1 MPEEPFDDRMT
12 PPADPW
18 ATINRP
24 APTVHLDGT
33 DLDQTTRITPAAS
46 RGGPTHVDPAGSRDG
61 ATHIDPAAHPGD
73 PNQTVHFAPAT
84 PTVHDPRSAP
94 TVRQPPPG
102 IGYQPQSQ
110 GIGQSPSPDQ
120 RAHGEPGAY
129 GPQPGATVRLGG
141 PNQTARFTPSAP
153 APHDPQPAPTV
164 HQPQSAWHDQGPQ
177 PAWHDQRPQPEAARG
192 RQPAPAPGSQ
202 PAPTVRVE
210 AELRFGPGVPATP
223 SAAPDWPTPAPAGRP
238 LWRRLVS
245 VLSTLLTIVLIAV
258 VGLYLWQRLRPL
270 ELESV
275 TVAVPQPAG
284 ERCDVT
290 VDVVA
295 TVRTNGRSGVIRYQW
310 FRSDAPPGDVLTEQ
324 VGRGRSTATLTLR
337 WTFSGVGS
345 TTETATVNI
354 IEPTPI
360 RSGAEV
366 AYRCTG

>member
-1 MPEEPFDDRMT
+1 MPEEPLDDRMMP

-24 APTVHLDGT
+24 APTVHLDGA
-33 DLDQTTRITPAAS
+33 DLDQTARITPATPPT
-46 RGGPTHVDPAGSRDG
+46 GTTHVDPAGSRGG
-61 ATHIDPAAHPGD
+61 ATHVDPAAHPGD
-73 PNQTVHFAPAT
+73 PNQTVYFAPAA

-94 TVRQPPPG
+94 TVRQP
-102 IGYQPQSQ
+102 
-110 GIGQSPSPDQ
+110 
-120 RAHGEPGAY
+120 EP
-129 GPQPGATVRLGG
+129 T
-141 PNQTARFTPSAP
+141 
-153 APHDPQPAPTV
+153 
-164 HQPQSAWHDQGPQ
+164 
-177 PAWHDQRPQPEAARG
+177 WHDQRPQPESARG
-192 RQPAPAPGSQ
+192 RQPAPAPGLQ
-202 PAPTVRVE
+202 AAPTVRAE

-223 SAAPDWPTPAPAGRP
+223 SAAPGWPTPAPARRP

-245 VLSTLLTIVLIAV
+245 VLSTLLTIVLVAV

-270 ELESV
+270 ELEGV

-295 TVRTNGRSGVIRYQW
+295 TVRTNGRSGAIRYQW

-324 VGRGRSTATLTLR
+324 VGRGRSVATLTLR